1 MPINSALDDDGP
13 PSAGPSKEKDSW
25 RQADDGSSS
34 LTSASRYSSR
44 GGDGGAAEGEGEQA
58 AFLLMEGAAHASARS
73 ASPHTC
79 RCAGRGAS
87 CMDLTDVPAML
98 CRPSFFCM
106 WAHRVM

>member
-1 MPINSALDDDGP
+1 MPINSALGDDGP

-58 AFLLMEGAAHASARS
+58 VFLLMEGAAHASA
-73 ASPHTC
+73 
-79 RCAGRGAS
+79 CAQCFSTHMQMCWPCCFLHG
-87 CMDLTDVPAML
+87 TE
-98 CRPSFFCM
+98 
-106 WAHRVM
+106 